1 MKKVREEKVKKR
13 KKVKVIKA
21 PRLQTVFCI
30 ISLVFVLVC
39 CGFYGSRLVKYY
51 KIYNPKSESGE
62 TLTNLS
68 SEILSTSSIVFE
80 GDGLYSSN
88 GNYVYKGIN
97 VNNYILVNNMMFRI
111 IRINMDKSIDIVLDE
126 YINKLSYSDNV
137 VSYNES
143 SIKKYLEEKF
153 LPSIDTDILMETSI
167 CLDSISELSEVNCEN
182 MGTTSISL
190 LGITDFLNSMNDSK
204 TYLSEN
210 GEYLWLYNHA
220 KEKIWHT
227 NGSSIANSTPDKLYG
242 IKPVLTLKNSNVYIS
257 GDGSYNNP
265 YQIKENYKTIN
276 VGTYLDI
283 NDDIYIV
290 YEVGEDYLKIESN
303 KVLNDKLI
311 FDKKTNEYGESS
323 LKKYLESDYVDGLS
337 YKDILK
343 EVEFSTGN
351 SKVGLLSLYDLKF
364 NSSLRDYF
372 LSDQK
377 DDDIYL
383 YNASILGS
391 SVSAK
396 RNIRVGLGIKKDL
409 KIISGNGSKLAPF
422 IVEVK

>member
-13 KKVKVIKA
+13 KRIKVIKA
-21 PRLQTVFCI
+21 PRVQTIFCI

-39 CGFYGSRLVKYY
+39 CGFYGYRLVKYY

-68 SEILSTSSIVFE
+68 SHILSTSSIVFE

-88 GNYVYKGIN
+88 GNYVYKGID
-97 VNNYILVNNMMFRI
+97 VNNYILINDMMFRI

-126 YINKLSYSDNV
+126 YINKLGYSDSV

-153 LPSIDTDILMETSI
+153 LPSIDSDVLMETSI
-167 CLDSISELSEVNCEN
+167 CLDPISELSEVNCEN

-204 TYLSEN
+204 TYLTAS

-220 KEKIWHT
+220 KDNVWHT
-227 NGSSIANSTPDKLYG
+227 NGNGIANSNSSNLYG

-265 YQIKENYKTIN
+265 YQIKESDKNIN

-290 YEVGEDYLKIESN
+290 YEVGEDYFKIESN
-303 KVLNDKLI
+303 EVLSDKLI
-311 FDKKTNEYGESS
+311 FDKKTNDYTESS
-323 LKKYLESDYVDGLS
+323 LKEYLEGDYIESLS

-343 EVEFSTGN
+343 EVDFSSYN
-351 SKVGLLSLYDLKF
+351 SLIGLLSLNDLKF

-377 DDDIYL
+377 DNDVYL
-383 YNASILGS
+383 YNSSILGS

-396 RNIRVGLGIKKDL
+396 RNVRVGLGIKKDL
-409 KIISGNGSKLAPF
+409 NIISGNGSKLAPF

>member
-1 MKKVREEKVKKR
+1 MKKVREDKVKKR
-13 KKVKVIKA
+13 KRIKVIKA
-21 PRLQTVFCI
+21 PRVQTFFCI
-30 ISLVFVLVC
+30 ISLIFVLIC
-39 CGFYGSRLVKYY
+39 CGYYGTRLVKYY
-51 KIYNPKSESGE
+51 KIYNPKSETGE
-62 TLTNLS
+62 TLINLS
-68 SEILSTSSIVFE
+68 SYILSTSSIVFE
-80 GDGLYSSN
+80 DDGLYSSN
-88 GNYVYKGIN
+88 GNYIYKGVN

-126 YINKLSYSDNV
+126 YINKLSYSDSV

-153 LPSIDTDILMETSI
+153 LPSIDSNVLMETSI
-167 CLDSISELSEVNCEN
+167 CLDPISELSEVNCEN

-204 TYLSEN
+204 TYLTQN

-220 KEKIWHT
+220 NNNVWHT
-227 NGSSIANSTPDKLYG
+227 NGSNISNSSSTNLYG

-265 YQIKENYKTIN
+265 YQIKENDSIIN

-303 KVLNDKLI
+303 EVLRDKHI
-311 FDKKTNEYGESS
+311 FDKKTNSYSESS
-323 LKKYLESDYVDGLS
+323 LKEYLENDYVDSLS

-343 EVEFSTGN
+343 EVEFSSYT
-351 SKVGLLSLYDLKF
+351 SKVGLLNLNDLKF

-372 LSDQK
+372 LSDKK
-377 DDDIYL
+377 DNDIYL

-391 SVSAK
+391 SVSAR
-396 RNIRVGLGIKKDL
+396 RNIRPCLGIKKDL

-422 IVEVK
+422 IVEV

>member
-39 CGFYGSRLVKYY
+39 CGYYGSRLVKYY

-153 LPSIDTDILMETSI
+153 LPSIDSDILMETSI
-167 CLDSISELSEVNCEN
+167 CLDPISELSEVNCEN

-323 LKKYLESDYVDGLS
+323 LKEYLESDYVDGLS